1 MCFNLSINVRESQ
14 MDNPEILATSGT
26 KDEDKQNTRT
36 EHR

>member
-1 MCFNLSINVRESQ
+1 